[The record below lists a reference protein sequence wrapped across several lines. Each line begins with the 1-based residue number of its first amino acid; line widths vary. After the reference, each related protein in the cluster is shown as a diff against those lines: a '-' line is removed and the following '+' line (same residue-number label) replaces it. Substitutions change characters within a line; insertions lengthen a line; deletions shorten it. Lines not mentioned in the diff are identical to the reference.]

1 MDVQKD
7 QSNIPLSP
15 MAASATALRSRK
27 NTHEYMIEFTPE
39 ELRLLKIHVVARN
52 IDKRSFDD
60 TEMPSDIHM
69 VQYKVNGNT
78 YTDVVRAYTKV
89 DIFDQYYQKV
99 KNIGGEILSIEN
111 GYGKIRPNLYGKIGK
126 TPNN

>member
-1 MDVQKD
+1 
-7 QSNIPLSP
+7 
-15 MAASATALRSRK
+15 
-27 NTHEYMIEFTPE
+27 
-39 ELRLLKIHVVARN
+39 
-52 IDKRSFDD
+52 
-60 TEMPSDIHM
+60 MPSDIHM